1 MADEKPALALVK
13 PPSDA
18 ADLTDLWLD
27 PALGDGLTDTCF
39 HNIPVGKPKDFFRV
53 HPGPDWRRRAEI
65 YTHKPEGQI
74 EEQNFI
80 IAKPMLGRIEEA
92 RTCTLDHGCAHG
104 PASHGAGPKGCL
116 DGAAEGVLET
126 HRAIWRVNRAR
137 IRRADL
143 VFAYINETDCFGTL
157 IELGYAAA
165 LNKPI
170 TIGIGRNIEIKEF
183 DDLWMARQ
191 CATMGDALL
200 GSPNETFKQFLLR
213 VSGAAR

>member
-92 RTCTLDHGCAHG
+92 RTCTLVVCIYRDGSLRLWALKSPKAG
-104 PASHGAGPKGCL
+104 EKDNPAWTS
-116 DGAAEGVLET
+116 
-126 HRAIWRVNRAR
+126 AR
-137 IRRADL
+137 
-143 VFAYINETDCFGTL
+143 
-157 IELGYAAA
+157 AAA
-165 LNKPI
+165 RSGMTHWVRLVWV
-170 TIGIGRNIEIKEF
+170 RNGYLVREAEPGYVQ
-183 DDLWMARQ
+183 DTELRQ
-191 CATMGDALL
+191 TH
-200 GSPNETFKQFLLR
+200 
-213 VSGAAR
+213 